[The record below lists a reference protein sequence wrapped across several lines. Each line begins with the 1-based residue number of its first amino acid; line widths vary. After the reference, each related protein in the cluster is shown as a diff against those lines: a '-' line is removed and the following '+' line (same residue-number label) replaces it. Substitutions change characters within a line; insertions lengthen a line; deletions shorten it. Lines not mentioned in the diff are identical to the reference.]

1 MLATANNSLIAGRT
15 TIFSPEGRLYQ
26 IEYAMEAISHAGTV
40 LGVLAKDGVVLAA
53 EKKVTGKL
61 LDLTGAKEGGYGG
74 SGEKIFLL
82 NSNVIGGV
90 AGLTADANSLINHAR
105 TIAQRHLLTYNE
117 DIPVEIL
124 TERLCDMKQGYT
136 QFGGLRPFGVSL
148 LYAGYDPQ
156 YEFQLY
162 HSDPSGNY
170 SGWKATCIGANNG
183 TAQSLLKQEYKDDIE
198 VKDAIGLV
206 LRVMSK
212 TMDST
217 TLGSEKLEFAVLT
230 LDPET
235 KKPKAKIY
243 RPSEIDALLQS
254 EGLKKEDEEMKP

>member
-1 MLATANNSLIAGRT
+1 MPWRPSRMLDRPGR
-15 TIFSPEGRLYQ
+15 PGERRRRPRGGEEG
-26 IEYAMEAISHAGTV
+26 H
-40 LGVLAKDGVVLAA
+40 
-53 EKKVTGKL
+53 GKAP
-61 LDLTGAKEGGYGG
+61 DLTGAKEGG
-74 SGEKIFLL
+74 
-82 NSNVIGGV
+82 NVIGGV

-136 QFGGLRPFGVSL
+136 NSVVRLPHPFLRSDLTPMLFFLHSPLLTGLRPFGVSL
-148 LYAGYDPQ
+148 LY
-156 YEFQLY
+156 
-162 HSDPSGNY
+162 
-170 SGWKATCIGANNG
+170 ATCIGANNG

-217 TLGSEKLEFAVLT
+217 TLGSEKCECWFL
-230 LDPET
+230 
-235 KKPKAKIY
+235 
-243 RPSEIDALLQS
+243 S
-254 EGLKKEDEEMKP
+254 